1 MANRFLAV
9 SVFVVALSG
18 CAAPV
23 DTRGANEQLAGRCKL
38 LAYKEDRGHIAF
50 GLLSMAIVQANGN
63 ARRQEVYDS
72 CVQAAGSRELTPEV
86 AP

>member
-1 MANRFLAV
+1 MANRFLGV
-9 SVFVVALSG
+9 SLLVVALSG

-23 DTRGANEQLAGRCKL
+23 DTHGASEQVAGRCKL
-38 LAYKEDRGHIAF
+38 LAYKEDRHIAF
-50 GLLSMAIVQANGN
+50 GLLSMAIVQANAN